1 MAEDVKKMEDAGKT
15 KDKPVETTSAMP
27 DGSDKSEYMPT
38 GPDQPGPEAEAPAAG
53 AVGEA
58 KAPEEKVKDEVE
70 IQIDLLKDKDWYRR
84 REAAITL
91 GEMGDERAIPHLIAA
106 LRDSEWNVREA
117 AEDALAQIGSA
128 AVDPLLKALREYQIR
143 KFVIK
148 IQSGCKEERVRER
161 QFAQLRNGK

>member
-1 MAEDVKKMEDAGKT
+1 MAEESKKMEDAGKA

-27 DGSDKSEYMPT
+27 DGSDKSEYKPT
-38 GPDQPGPEAEAPAAG
+38 GPDQPVAEAEAPAAA

-91 GEMGDERAIPHLIAA
+91 GEMGDERAIPLSSPRCAIRSGTSGRRRRTRWPRSV
-106 LRDSEWNVREA
+106 LRPSSRYSRPC
-117 AEDALAQIGSA
+117 GSTRSA
-128 AVDPLLKALREYQIR
+128 N
-143 KFVIK
+143 
-148 IQSGCKEERVRER
+148 SSS
-161 QFAQLRNGK
+161 

>member
-38 GPDQPGPEAEAPAAG
+38 GPDQPVAEAEAPAAA

-70 IQIDLLKDKDWYRR
+70 IQIDLLKDKDWYRM
-84 REAAITL
+84 REAAITM
-91 GEMGDERAIPHLIAA
+91 GEMGDECAIP
-106 LRDSEWNVREA
+106 
-117 AEDALAQIGSA
+117 QIHD
-128 AVDPLLKALREYQIR
+128 VLL
-143 KFVIK
+143 
-148 IQSGCKEERVRER
+148 
-161 QFAQLRNGK
+161 